1 MHRVWI
7 GLEPRQALA
16 GFGTFVVGAV
26 LVMHIFAFGQLGWPK
41 SLKAKDNASAVA
53 SAVR

>member
-1 MHRVWI
+1 MHRIWI
-7 GLEPRQALA
+7 GLHPREVM
-16 GFGTFVVGAV
+16 GGVGTFVVGAV

-41 SLKAKDNASAVA
+41 TLKAKYNASAVA

>member
-7 GLEPRQALA
+7 GLDPHQALM

-41 SLKAKDNASAVA
+41 TLKAKYNPTAVA
-53 SAVR
+53 SATR

>member
-7 GLEPRQALA
+7 KLDPHMVLMAT
-16 GFGTFVVGAV
+16 GTFVAGAV

-41 SLKAKDNASAVA
+41 SLKAKYNPSTVA

>member
-7 GLEPRQALA
+7 GLQPREALMV
-16 GFGTFVVGAV
+16 FGTFVVGAV

-41 SLKAKDNASAVA
+41 TLKAKYNASAVA